1 MKVLFVGPSLPDA
14 AAIVGSDVVV
24 RPPATQGDVM
34 TAIHDGATII
44 GLVDGGFEYTAP
56 VWHKEIL
63 YGLSRGVTILGA
75 ASMGALRAAECHT
88 YGMIGIGRIF
98 EDYREGTVID
108 DADVALIHAPAEMN
122 YLSLTVPMVNVRA
135 TLAQAVNDG
144 MLTYEEGDV
153 LERSAR
159 KMFFKERTWAL
170 IVKNCQALA
179 PARKLELGRLLPM
192 AQIDQKRCDALLLTE
207 CLRTSDLVSKC
218 AGNWTFQ
225 TTSFWREKFGL
236 AQE

>member
-14 AAIVGSDVVV
+14 AAMVGAGVVV

-34 TAIHDGATII
+34 GAVEAGATLI
-44 GLVDGGFEYTAP
+44 GLIDGGFEYTAP

-63 YGLSRGVTILGA
+63 YGLSRGVNILGA

-98 EDYREGTVID
+98 EEYRDGTVID
-108 DADVALIHAPAEMN
+108 DADVALIHAPAELN
-122 YLSLTVPMVNVRA
+122 YFPLTVPMVNVRA
-135 TLAQAVNDG
+135 TLLQAGLDG
-144 MLTYEEGDV
+144 VLTSEEGNA
-153 LERSAR
+153 LEQSAR
-159 KMFFKERTWAL
+159 EMFFKERTWAL
-170 IVKNCQALA
+170 IVENCQAFAA
-179 PARKLELGRLLPM
+179 PRKLELGRLLPV
-192 AQIDQKRCDALLLTE
+192 AQIDQKRRDALTLAE
-207 CLRTSDLVSKC
+207 CLRTSDPLPKC
-218 AGNWTFQ
+218 AGDWTVQ